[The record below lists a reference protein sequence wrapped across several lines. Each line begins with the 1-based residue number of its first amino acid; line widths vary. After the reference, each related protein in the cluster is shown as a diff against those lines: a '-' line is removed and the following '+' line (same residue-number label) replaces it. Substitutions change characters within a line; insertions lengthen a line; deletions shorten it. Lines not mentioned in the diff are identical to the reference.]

1 MLRLDLSPPHASSTL
16 IFSLPP
22 SGPRIL
28 PKSGCSIELFPGK
41 AWIRPWYPALPRT
54 SQMNPMHPE
63 LILRSRTLPST
74 PTYLICLRWH
84 GRGINQNT
92 GSGKSPHQ
100 CCSAPGAYRDRLWRL
115 WRLSEALA
123 PIGAYRRLTIAP
135 IDSGAYPAPIVGAY
149 RRLAPIKYFHR
160 HFLCIHRMSAQQPAQ
175 RKATVRGAYQ
185 APIDR

>member
-1 MLRLDLSPPHASSTL
+1 MQNPEIPAQNPTNPIHSP
-16 IFSLPP
+16 I
-22 SGPRIL
+22 
-28 PKSGCSIELFPGK
+28 PKSHPSPERLTIEEAKKRCLDMPQCLGFTFRGDDPC
-41 AWIRPWYPALPRT
+41 
-54 SQMNPMHPE
+54 PE
-63 LILRSRTLPST
+63 
-74 PTYLICLRWH
+74 
-84 GRGINQNT
+84 
-92 GSGKSPHQ
+92 Q

>member
-1 MLRLDLSPPHASSTL
+1 MQ
-16 IFSLPP
+16 
-22 SGPRIL
+22 
-28 PKSGCSIELFPGK
+28 GC
-41 AWIRPWYPALPRT
+41 RY
-54 SQMNPMHPE
+54 
-63 LILRSRTLPST
+63 
-74 PTYLICLRWH
+74 
-84 GRGINQNT
+84 
-92 GSGKSPHQ
+92 Q

>member
-1 MLRLDLSPPHASSTL
+1 MIVASP
-16 IFSLPP
+16 
-22 SGPRIL
+22 
-28 PKSGCSIELFPGK
+28 
-41 AWIRPWYPALPRT
+41 
-54 SQMNPMHPE
+54 
-63 LILRSRTLPST
+63 
-74 PTYLICLRWH
+74 
-84 GRGINQNT
+84 
-92 GSGKSPHQ
+92 Q

-149 RRLAPIKYFHR
+149 RRLAPIKYFHM

-185 APIDR
+185 APNDWRLTAVQLIGSHQDSSVWRLMNPLRSRLGRGARKS

>member
-1 MLRLDLSPPHASSTL
+1 M
-16 IFSLPP
+16 
-22 SGPRIL
+22 
-28 PKSGCSIELFPGK
+28 
-41 AWIRPWYPALPRT
+41 
-54 SQMNPMHPE
+54 SQVWLGQSNA
-63 LILRSRTLPST
+63 
-74 PTYLICLRWH
+74 PTRVF
-84 GRGINQNT
+84 T
-92 GSGKSPHQ
+92 GSRFGALSY
-100 CCSAPGAYRDRLWRL
+100 CSFLL
-115 WRLSEALA
+115 CVWRLSQALA